1 MKRPCLYITPP
12 YIFVVIVNTL
22 CRSSLENYTKN
33 NTSTTR
39 RNTSKTRV
47 QHEATRSAAQ
57 DSTSTI
63 KRNMNKTRP
72 NTSTKEALAGKL
84 GPYFALFVTEI
95 CIFLIFPKIINIVL
109 HVILF
114 KLFEYQGLMIIPPS
128 EILSNQGHMTS
139 CAKLRGLLYRK
150 LKIVI
155 QVPKTYIYPL
165 FCVLST
171 TALVSKN

>member
-1 MKRPCLYITPP
+1 MKRPCFYITPP
-12 YIFVVIVNTL
+12 CIFVVIVNTL

-39 RNTSKTRV
+39 RNTSKTGV

-57 DSTSTI
+57 GNTSTI
-63 KRNMNKTRP
+63 QRNMNTTRP

-95 CIFLIFPKIINIVL
+95 CIFLLFSKIVNIVL

-114 KLFEYQGLMIIPPS
+114 QPFEYQGLMIPPS

-139 CAKLRGLLYRK
+139 CAKFRGLLYRK
-150 LKIVI
+150 LKIAI
-155 QVPKTYIYPL
+155 LVPKTYIPPL
-165 FCVLST
+165 LCFINNHSGF
-171 TALVSKN
+171 